1 MKYYAPLL
9 LLFILLQCTTDDT
22 TENNAV
28 STEQLLI
35 QSYKAPCSGLIDQE
49 CYLVKIGAD
58 YPNGEWTYFHS
69 QIEGFEY
76 APGFVYAIEIQ
87 KTERN
92 PLPQDVSMYRYV
104 FQRLISKE
112 RAD

>member
-22 TENNAV
+22 TEKIAV

-58 YPNGEWTYFHS
+58 YPNGEWTYFYS
-69 QIEGFEY
+69 QIEGF
-76 APGFVYAIEIQ
+76 VYMPLGLSTLLKFKKRKETPCH
-87 KTERN
+87 KT
-92 PLPQDVSMYRYV
+92 LVCIAMFFSD
-104 FQRLISKE
+104 
-112 RAD
+112 